1 MTVEPAHPGVRKIK
15 AYMTE
20 AEDDGLPAPD
30 LLLNSN
36 ESVFGPSPQAIAAA
50 RDAAAKMERYS
61 ENVDAILAPE
71 IAAFFG
77 LDASKIT
84 VGNGSDDL
92 LARLARIYLGPGTEM
107 LRSENG
113 YPKAPNYAFA
123 NDAEVHSA
131 PDQGFRPS
139 VPHLIDGITDRT
151 RMIYLA
157 NPENPAGTYLGSDE
171 LQALHA
177 AMPAN
182 ALLVLDS
189 AYDEYI
195 DDPGRTPINALVDGA
210 RNIVMT
216 RTFSKIFGLAGAR
229 VGWLYGPDEIVA
241 DVRRVATTFP
251 LSGVSLAA
259 ARAALTDHDHFNMV
273 YQANRDGR
281 AWLSEQLSALGLE
294 IVPSQTNFV
303 LAGFADPDKSA
314 EAADRHLRAAGIA
327 IRRFPS
333 PAFRNYLRITLG
345 RRAELARVVDV
356 LKAFLGAVSN

>member
-92 LARLARIYLGPGTEM
+92 LARLARIYFGPGTEM

-113 YPKAPNYAFA
+113 YPKAPNYAFS
-123 NDAEVHSA
+123 NDAEVHSV

-189 AYDEYI
+189 AYDAYI

-216 RTFSKIFGLAGAR
+216 RTFSKVFGLAGAR
-229 VGWLYGPDEIVA
+229 VGWLYRPDEIVA
-241 DVRRVATTFP
+241 DVRHVATTFP

-259 ARAALTDHDHFNMV
+259 ARAVLTDHDHFNMV
-273 YQANRDGR
+273 YEANQDGR
-281 AWLSEQLSALGLE
+281 AWLS
-294 IVPSQTNFV
+294 
-303 LAGFADPDKSA
+303 
-314 EAADRHLRAAGIA
+314 
-327 IRRFPS
+327 
-333 PAFRNYLRITLG
+333 
-345 RRAELARVVDV
+345 
-356 LKAFLGAVSN
+356 